1 LSTDPEFLFDGPT
14 DASRTVVLAHGAGGG
29 MDSPFMDFFAKGLAK
44 RGIRAARFEFPHLA
58 SRRVTGK
65 QKPPDRG
72 PALRETWLKVMNM
85 LGREGPVIGGE
96 SMGGGIASLVFDY
109 RPGEGRI
116 QTPAATMIANQISQ
130 PPIGS
135 SCPAAGTR
143 LGSPPYLK
151 PPPPGGRESNRGQ
164 PGELVFRAGG
174 PPPLPTLAMALR
186 ISVSDC
192 TFRRL

>member
-1 LSTDPEFLFDGPT
+1 
-14 DASRTVVLAHGAGGG
+14 
-29 MDSPFMDFFAKGLAK
+29 MDSPSMGFFVTGLGK
-44 RGIRAARFEFPHLA
+44 RCFRVARYEYPYMA
-58 SRRVTGK
+58 SKRVTGK
-65 QKPPDRG
+65 QKPPDRE
-72 PALRETWLKVMNM
+72 AVLRETWLKVMNM

-96 SMGGGIASLVFDY
+96 SKAGGIAILVFDY
-109 RPGEGRI
+109 RPGDGRI
-116 QTPAATMIANQISQ
+116 QAPAATMIANRISQ

-143 LGSPPYLK
+143 FDSPPYLK
-151 PPPPGGRESNRGQ
+151 PPPPGGRESNVGQ

>member
-1 LSTDPEFLFDGPT
+1 VEVLALPADPELLFDGPT
-14 DASRTVVLAHGAGGG
+14 DASRTIVLAHGAGAG
-29 MDSPFMDFFAKGLAK
+29 MDSPFLEFFATGLGK
-44 RGIRAARFEFPHLA
+44 RGFRVVRYEYPYMA
-58 SRRVTGK
+58 SKRVTGK

-130 PPIGS
+130 PPIAP
-135 SCPAAGTR
+135 SCPTSGRALA
-143 LGSPPYLK
+143 LSPP
-151 PPPPGGRESNRGQ
+151 
-164 PGELVFRAGG
+164 
-174 PPPLPTLAMALR
+174 
-186 ISVSDC
+186 
-192 TFRRL
+192 